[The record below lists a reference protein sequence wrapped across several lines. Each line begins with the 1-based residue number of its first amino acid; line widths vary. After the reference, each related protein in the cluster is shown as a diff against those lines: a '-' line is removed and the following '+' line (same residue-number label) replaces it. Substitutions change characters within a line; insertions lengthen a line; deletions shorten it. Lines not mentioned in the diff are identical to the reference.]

1 MILIGALAA
10 AAPARAGHSSLHVTA
25 TGDVAATDNT
35 FATDR
40 AQAAADMFTELR
52 PGIVYSSDS
61 PRFLQ
66 ELVADV
72 DLLDYAIH
80 SNEPTVTLHGGWQ
93 GLILTGPRSQMNLTA
108 NASTAKVYALG
119 SGTSPEQTIVAVT
132 PGGAVDVYQS
142 DASENYSW
150 VASRESRIEQ
160 GIFGRWTG
168 TDDPNAKAT
177 TNSLEAG
184 VSLGYERDF
193 HHDSLELRTGASVL
207 RLEYKA
213 PAGAVPGS
221 RLDHQLNP
229 NASVVWRHD
238 FGKRWSTNVDGGLVY
253 VNPYGTDP
261 YNPMDT
267 TNKPGLFPVFGALL
281 AYTEVW
287 GRATLSARRSVAPNL
302 LIAENTVDDSVIAQL
317 ALPLPW
323 LNNGASMRSPALVG
337 LASIGAERAQ
347 LLDPT
352 SSQLEGEF
360 YAGRLDAGVSWT
372 PHPGQTYGL
381 RYQLVYQ
388 HASTVASMLV
398 PVAPSY
404 FQNTV
409 FFTFSLRYPDD
420 VTRRLPRHTDAVRAD
435 RKDLTPV
442 GVEPVVPDPTLG
454 GDQGDGDGR

>member
-1 MILIGALAA
+1 MGALAV
-10 AAPARAGHSSLHVTA
+10 AAPALAGHSSLHVTA
-25 TGDVAATDNT
+25 SGDVAATDNT

-40 AQAAADMFTELR
+40 AQAEADMFTELR
-52 PGIVYSSDS
+52 PGIVYSSDA

-80 SNEPTVTLHGGWQ
+80 SSSPTITLHGGWQ
-93 GLILTGPRSQMNLTA
+93 GLVLTGPRSQMNLAA
-108 NASTAKVYALG
+108 NASSAKVNALS
-119 SGTSPEQTIVAVT
+119 SGTSPDQTSVFIS
-132 PGGAVDVYQS
+132 PGGSVDVYQS

-160 GIFGRWTG
+160 GLYGRWTG
-168 TDDPNAKAT
+168 TDDPTAKAT

-184 VSLGYERDF
+184 LTLGYERDF

-213 PAGAVPGS
+213 PVGAVPGS

-229 NASVVWRHD
+229 NASLVWRHD
-238 FGKRWSTNVDGGLVY
+238 LGKRWSTNLDGGVVY

-267 TNKPGLFPVFGALL
+267 TNKPGLFPVFGGLL

-302 LIAENTVDDSVIAQL
+302 LIAQNTVDDSVIAQL

-323 LNNGASMRSPALVG
+323 LNHGASLRSPALVG
-337 LASIGAERAQ
+337 LASLGAERAQ
-347 LLDPT
+347 LLDP
-352 SSQLEGEF
+352 SSSKLEGEF
-360 YAGRLDAGVSWT
+360 YAGRLDAGVTWT

-381 RYQLVYQ
+381 RYELVYQ
-388 HASTVASMLV
+388 HASSVATMLV
-398 PVAPSY
+398 PIAPSY
-404 FQNTV
+404 FRNTV
-409 FFTFSLRYPDD
+409 YFTFSLRYPDD

-435 RKDLTPV
+435 RKDLTPI
-442 GVEPVVPDPTLG
+442 GVEPVVPDPTGG
-454 GDQGDGDGR
+454 GDQGDDTR